1 MKDLHT
7 QTVRAAELEPWLGH
21 VARLRIE
28 VFRDFPY
35 LYEGSLD
42 YEREYL
48 QTYMRTDTA
57 LCVLA
62 FDGDQVVGA
71 ATGLAMRDEEAA
83 FRLPL
88 VDAGI
93 DVAEV
98 FYCAE
103 SVLLPSHRGHGLYRH
118 FFSERETHARR
129 LGLKQSVFCA
139 VDRPDDHP
147 LKPADYQSLDPIWRR
162 YSYRPLPGINAR
174 FAWKDV
180 SESIETEKTL
190 SFYHKVLYEL
200 E

>member
-1 MKDLHT
+1 MKDLRT
-7 QTVRAAELEPWLGH
+7 QTVLGAELEPWLGH
-21 VARLRIE
+21 VARLRMG

-48 QTYMRTDTA
+48 QTYVHCDSA

-83 FRLPL
+83 FRQPL

-93 DVAEV
+93 DVDKV

-103 SVLLPSHRGHGLYRH
+103 SVLLPSHRGHGL
-118 FFSERETHARR
+118 
-129 LGLKQSVFCA
+129 
-139 VDRPDDHP
+139 
-147 LKPADYQSLDPIWRR
+147 
-162 YSYRPLPGINAR
+162 
-174 FAWKDV
+174 
-180 SESIETEKTL
+180 
-190 SFYHKVLYEL
+190 
-200 E
+200 